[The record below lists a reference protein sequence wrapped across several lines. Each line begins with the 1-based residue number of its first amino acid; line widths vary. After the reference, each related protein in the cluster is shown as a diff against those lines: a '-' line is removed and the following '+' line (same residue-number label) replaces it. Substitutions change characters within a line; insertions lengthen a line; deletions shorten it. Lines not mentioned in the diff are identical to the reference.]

1 MINNV
6 SDLNGAMRTSSTG
19 PFPAN
24 TSVYRPNLRYEVER
38 VSNEGEKRLSL
49 VRLLRETDGGGVVYA
64 ATVRE
69 VKAVTDYLK
78 RVGFDVAPYPHLHG
92 QLGQLGELGRLGE
105 LGELGELGQLGT
117 DKKLRDRNRFLS
129 GDLKAIITVSECGAA
144 PLGMGHGMNT
154 DAEID
159 KPDIR
164 FVIHYNMPMS
174 LEDYHRESAR
184 AGRDGLPARCVLLFQ
199 IADRRA
205 QSFVM
210 NGRSPKPEEVVAVYA
225 ALETLGADLAPAPL
239 ELIQTSA
246 SDAPRIKV
254 RAILSLLKNMG
265 FIKERRGA
273 RYTLLKRDLG
283 EQEMRRLA
291 GEYTSKGESD
301 REKLERMTLYAQSPE
316 CRWKLMLEH
325 FGARMGRTE
334 RMGLKECGHCDNC
347 FLTIAEQARAP
358 EGPSKPDFIDL
369 LFSHSQGDQGRQ
381 KEESRIRPGDVVKLP
396 AHGEVK
402 VKAIEGDKIVVSL
415 PDGETRKF
423 KQEWVIR

>member
-1 MINNV
+1 MH
-6 SDLNGAMRTSSTG
+6 DTSATG
-19 PFPAN
+19 PVLAD
-24 TSVYRPNLRYEVER
+24 TSAYRPNLRYEVER

-49 VRLLRETDGGGVVYA
+49 VRLLRETEGGGVVYA
-64 ATVRE
+64 ATVKE
-69 VKAVTDYLK
+69 VKALSDYLK
-78 RVGFDVAPYPHLHG
+78 GIGFDVAAHQPPG
-92 QLGQLGELGRLGE
+92 QLEMDQ
-105 LGELGELGQLGT
+105 
-117 DKKLRDRNRFLS
+117 KLSDRGHLQF
-129 GDLKAIITVSECGAA
+129 GALKAIITVSDSGMGA
-144 PLGMGHGMNT
+144 LGMDM
-154 DAEID
+154 DAQIG

-174 LEDYHRESAR
+174 LEDYYRESAQ
-184 AGRDGLPARCVLLFQ
+184 AGCDGKPARCVLLFQ

-205 QSFVM
+205 QSFAL

-225 ALETLGADLAPAPL
+225 ALETLRADLAPAPL

-265 FIKERRGA
+265 FIKEHRGA

-291 GEYTSKGESD
+291 VEYTSKGDSD
-301 REKLERMTLYAQSPE
+301 REKLERMALYAQSPE

-325 FGARMGRTE
+325 FGAHLGQSRQIGQMV
-334 RMGLKECGHCDNC
+334 LKACGHCDNC
-347 FLTIAEQARAP
+347 SLSIAVQARAP
-358 EGPSKPDFIDL
+358 ENTAKTDFIDL
-369 LFSHSQGDQGRQ
+369 LFAHSQ
-381 KEESRIRPGDVVKLP
+381 KEETRIRPGDVVKLP
-396 AHGEVK
+396 AYGEVK